1 MPPGPTAA
9 SEFRRGLNP
18 YNLMV
23 GAVAALALGAATL
36 VATLA
41 GVASDLF
48 AASAPRRRRS
58 PPRSACS

>member
-1 MPPGPTAA
+1 MAGSDPA

-23 GAVAALALGAATL
+23 GAAAAAALGVATL

-41 GVASDLF
+41 A
-48 AASAPRRRRS
+48 RR
-58 PPRSACS
+58 A